1 MATMESSNRPLADLV
16 GGLLTD
22 ISMLFRK
29 EVELARTEAA
39 EKIEDAMSASR
50 NLAIGAVLAIGA
62 TGVFLAAL
70 VTGVAALLVLAGIEP
85 KWANFVSAIIITV
98 IVGAIA
104 WMLIARG
111 LAALKTSNLSMPRTA
126 SSIQAD
132 ANAARESM

>member
-1 MATMESSNRPLADLV
+1 MATMETNRPLADLV

-39 EKIEDAMSASR
+39 EKIEDAMGASR
-50 NLAIGAVLAIGA
+50 NLAIGGVLAIGA

-70 VTGVAALLVLAGIEP
+70 VTGLAALLVAAGVEP
-85 KWANFVSAIIITV
+85 NWANFISAIIITV

-104 WMLIARG
+104 WMMIARG
-111 LAALKTSNLSMPRTA
+111 ISALRASNLSMPRTA

-132 ANAARESM
+132 AAAARESM

>member
-39 EKIEDAMSASR
+39 EKIGDAMSAGR

-70 VTGVAALLVLAGIEP
+70 VTGLAALLVAAGVEP
-85 KWANFVSAIIITV
+85 NWANFVSAIIITV

-104 WMLIARG
+104 WMLVARG
-111 LAALKTSNLSMPRTA
+111 MAALKASNLSMPRTA
-126 SSIQAD
+126 GSIQAD
-132 ANAARESM
+132 ATAARESM

>member
-1 MATMESSNRPLADLV
+1 MATMETNRPLADLV

-39 EKIEDAMSASR
+39 EKIDDAMGASR
-50 NLAIGAVLAIGA
+50 NLAIGGVLAIGA

-70 VTGVAALLVLAGIEP
+70 VTGLAALLVAAGVEP
-85 KWANFVSAIIITV
+85 NWANFISAIIITV

-104 WMLIARG
+104 WMMIARG
-111 LAALKTSNLSMPRTA
+111 ISALRASNLSMPRTA

-132 ANAARESM
+132 AAAARESM

>member
-39 EKIEDAMSASR
+39 EKIGDAMSAGR

-70 VTGVAALLVLAGIEP
+70 VTGLAALLVAAGVESN
-85 KWANFVSAIIITV
+85 WANFVSAIIITV

-104 WMLIARG
+104 WMLVARG
-111 LAALKTSNLSMPRTA
+111 MAALKASNLTMPRTA
-126 SSIQAD
+126 GSIQAD
-132 ANAARESM
+132 ATAARESI

>member
-1 MATMESSNRPLADLV
+1 MATIETNRPLADLV

-39 EKIEDAMSASR
+39 EKIEDAMGASR
-50 NLAIGAVLAIGA
+50 NLAIGGVLAIGA

-70 VTGVAALLVLAGIEP
+70 VTGLAALLVAAGVEP
-85 KWANFVSAIIITV
+85 NWANFISAIIITV

-104 WMLIARG
+104 WMMIARG
-111 LAALKTSNLSMPRTA
+111 ISALRASNLSMPRTA

-132 ANAARESM
+132 AAAARESM

>member
-1 MATMESSNRPLADLV
+1 MATMESSNRPLSDLL
-16 GGLLTD
+16 GGLIND

-39 EKIEDAMSASR
+39 EKIGDAMGASR
-50 NLAIGAVLAIGA
+50 NLAIGGVLAIGA

-70 VTGVAALLVLAGIEP
+70 VTGLAALLVAAGMDP
-85 KWANFVSAIIITV
+85 NWANFVSAIIITV

-111 LAALKTSNLSMPRTA
+111 MAALKASNLSMPRTA
-126 SSIQAD
+126 GSIQAD
-132 ANAARESM
+132 ATAARESM

>member
-1 MATMESSNRPLADLV
+1 MATMETNRPLADLV

-39 EKIEDAMSASR
+39 EKIEDAMGASR
-50 NLAIGAVLAIGA
+50 NLAIGGVLAIGA

-70 VTGVAALLVLAGIEP
+70 VTGLAALLVAAGVEP
-85 KWANFVSAIIITV
+85 NWANFISAIIITV

-104 WMLIARG
+104 WMMIVRG
-111 LAALKTSNLSMPRTA
+111 ISALRASNLSMPRTA

-132 ANAARESM
+132 AAAARESM